1 MQPSSP
7 GATEAGASAAPSPVA
22 SPTAE
27 DAGLQAVHARLDALA
42 RGMSHDLRA
51 PLRAIEG
58 FARQV
63 ARDPTAEEVP
73 AQLER
78 IRQAA
83 ARMGGLI
90 DALVELM
97 RLDGVPL
104 RPAPVD
110 LGLLADWV
118 AAELHDA
125 QPEPPLRLEVQD
137 DLGVVGDE
145 RLLKLLLQQL
155 LRNARQFA
163 GGGEARV
170 EIAGERR
177 GDALHLRVRDH
188 GIGFDMA
195 HAGKLFQPFQR
206 LHGRDEGAGDGLGL
220 AIAQRVAARHHGAL
234 SAEARPGD
242 GATFHVVLRDAQ

>member
-7 GATEAGASAAPSPVA
+7 GATEAGASAAPLA
-22 SPTAE
+22 DTPTAATE
-27 DAGLQAVHARLDALA
+27 LQAVHARLDALA

-63 ARDPTAEEVP
+63 ARDPGAPEAQ

-90 DALVELM
+90 DGLVELM
-97 RLDGVPL
+97 RIDGLPL
-104 RPAPVD
+104 RPVPVD
-110 LGLLADWV
+110 LGLLAEWV
-118 AAELHDA
+118 AAELQDA
-125 QPEPPLRLEVQD
+125 QPAPPLQLVVQEG
-137 DLGVVGDE
+137 LGVTGDE
-145 RLLKLLLQQL
+145 RLLKILLQQL

-163 GGGEARV
+163 GDGPARV
-170 EIAGERR
+170 EISGERQ
-177 GDALHLRVRDH
+177 GDTLRLRVRDH

-206 LHGRDEGAGDGLGL
+206 LHGREEGAGDGLGL
-220 AIAQRVAARHHGAL
+220 AIAQRVAVRHRGGIE
-234 SAEARPGD
+234 AEARPGE
-242 GATFHVVLRDAQ
+242 GATFHVVLRDVQ

>member
-7 GATEAGASAAPSPVA
+7 GATEAGASAAPVA
-22 SPTAE
+22 DTPTAATE
-27 DAGLQAVHARLDALA
+27 LQAVHARLGALA

-63 ARDPTAEEVP
+63 ARDPGAPEAQ

-90 DALVELM
+90 DGLVELM
-97 RLDGVPL
+97 RIDGLPL
-104 RPAPVD
+104 RPVPVD
-110 LGLLADWV
+110 LGLLAEWV
-118 AAELHDA
+118 AAELQDA
-125 QPEPPLRLEVQD
+125 QPEPPLQLEVQEG
-137 DLGVVGDE
+137 LGVTGDE
-145 RLLKLLLQQL
+145 RLLKILLQQL

-163 GGGEARV
+163 GDGPARV
-170 EIAGERR
+170 EVSGERE
-177 GDALHLRVRDH
+177 GDTLRLRVRDH

-206 LHGRDEGAGDGLGL
+206 LHGREEGAGDGLGL
-220 AIAQRVAARHHGAL
+220 AIAQRAAVRHRGGIV
-234 SAEARPGD
+234 AEARPGE
-242 GATFHVVLRDAQ
+242 GATFHVVLRDVQ

>member
-7 GATEAGASAAPSPVA
+7 GATEAGASAAPLA
-22 SPTAE
+22 DTPTAATE
-27 DAGLQAVHARLDALA
+27 LQAVHARLDALA

-51 PLRAIEG
+51 PLRVIEG

-63 ARDPTAEEVP
+63 ARDPGAPEAQ

-90 DALVELM
+90 DGLVELM
-97 RLDGVPL
+97 RIDGLPL
-104 RPAPVD
+104 RPVPVD
-110 LGLLADWV
+110 LGLLAEWV
-118 AAELHDA
+118 AAELQDA
-125 QPEPPLRLEVQD
+125 QPAPPLQLVVQEG
-137 DLGVVGDE
+137 LGVTGDE
-145 RLLKLLLQQL
+145 RLLKILLQQL

-163 GGGEARV
+163 GDGPARV
-170 EIAGERR
+170 EISGERQ
-177 GDALHLRVRDH
+177 GDTLRLRVRDH

-220 AIAQRVAARHHGAL
+220 AIAQRAAVRHRGGIE
-234 SAEARPGD
+234 AEARPGE
-242 GATFHVVLRDAQ
+242 GATFHVVLRDVQ

>member
-7 GATEAGASAAPSPVA
+7 GATEAGASAAA
-22 SPTAE
+22 T
-27 DAGLQAVHARLDALA
+27 DAAPDHAAVELQAVHARLEALA

-63 ARDPTAEEVP
+63 ARDPAAPEAQ

-90 DALVELM
+90 DGLVELM
-97 RLDGVPL
+97 RIDGLPL
-104 RPAPVD
+104 RPGPVD
-110 LGLLADWV
+110 LRLLAEWV
-118 AAELHDA
+118 AAELQDA
-125 QPEPPLRLEVQD
+125 QPEPPLQLEVQD
-137 DLGVVGDE
+137 GLGMTGDE
-145 RLLKLLLQQL
+145 RLLKTLLQQV

-163 GGGEARV
+163 GDGPARV
-170 EIAGERR
+170 EVGGERE
-177 GDALHLRVRDH
+177 GDTLRLHVRDH

-220 AIAQRVAARHHGAL
+220 AIAQRVAVRHRGGIE
-234 SAEARPGD
+234 AEARPGE
-242 GATFHVVLRDAQ
+242 GATFHVVLRDLQ

>member
-7 GATEAGASAAPSPVA
+7 GATEAGASAAPLA
-22 SPTAE
+22 DTPTAATE
-27 DAGLQAVHARLDALA
+27 LQAVHARLDALA

-51 PLRAIEG
+51 PLRVIEG

-63 ARDPTAEEVP
+63 ARDPGAPEAQ

-90 DALVELM
+90 DGLVELM
-97 RLDGVPL
+97 RIDGLPL
-104 RPAPVD
+104 RPVPVD
-110 LGLLADWV
+110 LGLLAEWV
-118 AAELHDA
+118 AAELQDA
-125 QPEPPLRLEVQD
+125 QPAPPLQLVVQEG
-137 DLGVVGDE
+137 LGVTGDE
-145 RLLKLLLQQL
+145 RLLKILLQQL

-163 GGGEARV
+163 GDGPARV
-170 EIAGERR
+170 EISGERQ
-177 GDALHLRVRDH
+177 GDTLRLRVRDH

-206 LHGRDEGAGDGLGL
+206 LHGREEGAGDGLGL
-220 AIAQRVAARHHGAL
+220 AIAQRVAVRHRGGIEA
-234 SAEARPGD
+234 AARPGE
-242 GATFHVVLRDAQ
+242 GATFHVVLRDVQ